1 MVRFGHGLRQVGY
14 KSLSRWGKAA
24 MFMAGQIKM
33 SLEIQTLDPQSFER
47 SGLQLLNYSDRGK
60 ERRTE
65 MHRTTADSPSR
76 TTLLLAEFYFQFF
89 EHERRHH
96 AFNVAAEPS
105 RFLDNGRAGKDPA

>member
-1 MVRFGHGLRQVGY
+1 MVRFGRGLRQVGY
-14 KSLSRWGKAA
+14 KSRSRWGKAA

-33 SLEIQTLDPQSFER
+33 SLEIQTLDPQSVER
-47 SGLQLLNYSDRGK
+47 SGLQLLNSSDRGK
-60 ERRTE
+60 KRRNE

-76 TTLLLAEFYFQFF
+76 AILLLAEFYFQLF

-105 RFLDNGRAGKDPA
+105 RFLDNGRAGKNPA